1 MAKNTSDVEDSL
13 MRSLYVYD
21 LSPEIL
27 TSLTVRTNGHPTQPE
42 TTGTPK
48 SDISEPGEKRTQI
61 AISKSCTLCH
71 LFVET
76 VEEHREHVRSDHHR
90 YNVKAQVRGNVPLT
104 EVEFNRAIEELD
116 ESISG
121 SEMSESDEDDE
132 GLRTSDSTLAA
143 LLKKQ
148 AMISQG
154 NQETESS
161 AKIMGGGKQP
171 IFWFKSSLLPKSTF
185 LGVYRA
191 LFTDVEQNDPD
202 QLVESLRQKQL
213 SPLRQRL
220 SPAATR
226 EGLGSV
232 SARSPHVFL
241 CMVGGGHFA
250 AMVVALAAEVQRRP
264 GGVEERQARVLAH
277 KTFHR
282 YTTRRK
288 QGGAQSTSDAARG
301 AAHSAGSSLR
311 RHNEAA
317 LEKEIRG
324 LLLEWRGM
332 IDEAELLFVRA
343 TGSTNRRTLFGPYD
357 SQILRKNDSRLRGFP
372 FSTRRATQAELMRC
386 FKELTRVKTSRVEEA
401 PLAVPDTGQPERI
414 VRSPKP
420 SSQQQKPQISEEDEA
435 ALLHTS
441 QIQALIRRSKA
452 PALLSYISNNNIS
465 PSFTFYPS
473 DSPQNHHSPTP
484 LHLAS
489 SSNSTAIV
497 LALLTK
503 AKFDPTVVSR
513 EGKSPFDLARD
524 RATRDSFRIARHE
537 LGESVWNWDAAHVPS
552 PLSKAEVDSRE
563 ERERRAAEEAEADRR
578 KIEMEQ
584 LKIEDATNTDSA
596 RNRRNLGG
604 RTLGAIEKTFTE
616 KTEEEMRGMTPEM
629 RQKLERERRAR
640 AAEERIRRMQ
650 GK

>member
-1 MAKNTSDVEDSL
+1 M
-13 MRSLYVYD
+13 YD

-27 TSLTVRTNGHPTQPE
+27 TSLTVGTNGHPTQPE
-42 TTGTPK
+42 TTVAPK
-48 SDISEPGEKRTQI
+48 PDIPEPIEKRNLI

-71 LFVET
+71 LSIET

-104 EVEFNRAIEELD
+104 EIEFNRAIEELD

-121 SEMSESDEDDE
+121 SEMSESDEDAE
-132 GLRTSDSTLAA
+132 GLRTSDSTLTA
-143 LLKKQ
+143 LLKKR
-148 AMISQG
+148 AKIPQG
-154 NQETESS
+154 IQETESS
-161 AKIMGGGKQP
+161 AKTKGGGKQP
-171 IFWFKSSLLPKSTF
+171 IFWFKSSLLPTNTF

-191 LFTDVEQNDPD
+191 LFTDIEQNNLG

-213 SPLRQRL
+213 SPLRQRF

-226 EGLGSV
+226 EGLDPVPS
-232 SARSPHVFL
+232 RSPHAFL

-250 AMVVALAAEVQRRP
+250 AMVVSLAAEVQRRP
-264 GGVEERQARVLAH
+264 GSVEDRQARVLAH

-288 QGGAQSTSDAARG
+288 QGGAQSTSDATRG

-311 RHNEAA
+311 RYNEAA

-357 SQILRKNDSRLRGFP
+357 GQVLRQNDSRLKGFP

-386 FKELTRVKTSRVEEA
+386 FKELTRVKISRIEEP
-401 PLAVPDTGQPERI
+401 PLAAADTGQSEI
-414 VRSPKP
+414 MVRSPKP
-420 SSQQQKPQISEEDEA
+420 PSQQQRLQVSEEDEA

-452 PALLSYISNNNIS
+452 PALLSYISNNYIS

-489 SSNSTAIV
+489 SSNSAAII

-503 AKFDPTVVSR
+503 AKFDPTVISR
-513 EGKSPFDLARD
+513 EGKTPFDLARD
-524 RATRDSFRIARHE
+524 RSTRDSFRVARHE
-537 LGESVWNWDAAHVPS
+537 LGESAWNWDAAHVPS

-563 ERERRAAEEAEADRR
+563 ERERRAAEEAEANRR
-578 KIEMEQ
+578 KIELER

-596 RNRRNLGG
+596 RNRRNISG
-604 RTLGAIEKTFTE
+604 RTLGAIEKTGSE
-616 KTEEEMRGMTPEM
+616 KREEEMRGMTPEM
-629 RQKLERERRAR
+629 RLKLERERRAR

>member
-1 MAKNTSDVEDSL
+1 M
-13 MRSLYVYD
+13 YD

-27 TSLTVRTNGHPTQPE
+27 TSLTVGTNGHPTQPE
-42 TTGTPK
+42 TTVAPK
-48 SDISEPGEKRTQI
+48 PDIPKPIEKGNQI

-71 LFVET
+71 LSIET

-104 EVEFNRAIEELD
+104 EIEFNRAIEELD

-143 LLKKQ
+143 LLKKR
-148 AMISQG
+148 AKIPQG
-154 NQETESS
+154 IQETESS
-161 AKIMGGGKQP
+161 AKIKGSGKQP
-171 IFWFKSSLLPKSTF
+171 IFWFKSSLLPTNTF

-191 LFTDVEQNDPD
+191 LFTDIEQNNLG

-213 SPLRQRL
+213 SPLRQRF
-220 SPAATR
+220 STAATR
-226 EGLGSV
+226 EGLDPVPS
-232 SARSPHVFL
+232 RSPHAFL

-250 AMVVALAAEVQRRP
+250 AMVVSLAAEVQRRP
-264 GGVEERQARVLAH
+264 GGVEDRQARVLAH

-288 QGGAQSTSDAARG
+288 QGGAQSTSDATRG

-311 RHNEAA
+311 RYNEAA

-357 SQILRKNDSRLRGFP
+357 GQVLRQNDSRLKGFP
-372 FSTRRATQAELMRC
+372 FSTRRATQAELMHC
-386 FKELTRVKTSRVEEA
+386 FKELTRVKISRIEET
-401 PLAVPDTGQPERI
+401 PLATADTEQSEI
-414 VRSPKP
+414 MVRSPKP
-420 SSQQQKPQISEEDEA
+420 PSQQQRLQVSEEDEA

-489 SSNSTAIV
+489 SSNSAAII

-503 AKFDPTVVSR
+503 AKFDPTVISK
-513 EGKSPFDLARD
+513 EGKTPFDLARD
-524 RATRDSFRIARHE
+524 RSTRDSFRVARHE

-552 PLSKAEVDSRE
+552 SLSKAEVDSRE
-563 ERERRAAEEAEADRR
+563 ERERRAAEEAEANRR
-578 KIEMEQ
+578 KIELER

-596 RNRRNLGG
+596 RNRRNISG
-604 RTLGAIEKTFTE
+604 RTLGAIEKTVSE
-616 KTEEEMRGMTPEM
+616 KREEEMRGMTPEM
-629 RQKLERERRAR
+629 RLKLERERRAR